1 MLNNILKVCVSVL
14 CIYVMSQNDE
24 VKIEAEDKNYIIAT
38 DKEVKEVFSQTDVQ
52 SRIAYNARNIYETL
66 FEELRVN
73 GVFKDDVV
81 VLGVYVNDDELVL
94 DVNESF
100 IYVGGTLRET
110 EVINRIV
117 DIGLAF
123 DNIKYVTILVEG
135 NLAETSEGINIYKM
149 KQRINTQNWNTELK
163 ARRKTWGSLR
173 I

>member
-1 MLNNILKVCVSVL
+1 MLNNILKLCVSAM
-14 CIYVMSQNDE
+14 CIYFISQNDN
-24 VKIEAEDKNYIIAT
+24 VKIEAEDKGYIVAT
-38 DKEVKEVFSQTDVQ
+38 EKEVTEVFSQTDNQ
-52 SRIAYNARNIYETL
+52 SKIAYNARNIYETL

-73 GVFKDDVV
+73 DVFKGDVV

-100 IYVGGTLRET
+100 IYIGGTQRET

-149 KQRINTQNWNTELK
+149 KNRIETQ
-163 ARRKTWGSLR
+163 
-173 I
+173 